1 MDFSLSFSLI
11 FFLLLSVPFI
21 LIFPSSLLFSLIL
34 AWSPSVCASVCVH
47 ERPDSPLNWVVLIR
61 EQTFYFGDASAKMH
75 GIKRAEGMLSCR
87 WRGCVCMCY
96 RLRSRFPFVCVCVW
110 AERKKNTQ
118 CDWDKQRM
126 VKKRTCVLWFQELY
140 TEAVSIAKIW
150 MCTIMWNPFSLTV
163 NVCGCI
169 SISNYKIVCKMRIRV
184 PQIIVHWSYS
194 PSKAT
199 G

>member
-1 MDFSLSFSLI
+1 MRGPTALWIESYWFESRH
-11 FFLLLSVPFI
+11 FI
-21 LIFPSSLLFSLIL
+21 SAMHQPR
-34 AWSPSVCASVCVH
+34 CTASK
-47 ERPDSPLNWVVLIR
+47 EL
-61 EQTFYFGDASAKMH
+61 
-75 GIKRAEGMLSCR
+75 
-87 WRGCVCMCY
+87 RGCFHVDGEG
-96 RLRSRFPFVCVCVW
+96 VCVCVTAW
-110 AERKKNTQ
+110 DQGSRSCVFVFGQREKNTQ